1 MANNWLD
8 KYEDGGYLGT
18 TNVGRNYSPAWG
30 GQFDMGGDIPGS
42 VGFTYARTG
51 DIPDNG
57 KYAKKTLAS
66 AQNGKE
72 MQFYQEGLDFQ
83 PKTISQKGVRIP
95 PDNRAR
101 GDMQSSYPQ
110 IARMYDGP
118 QRKALAEAIAKR
130 EDEQRAR
137 RIIESQPSVSQ
148 YTPNKELEAANR
160 YKFAKQYAATHG
172 GYADDE
178 GNIEETFVD
187 RIMDSKTAAKAWDN
201 IVVPGFEAEMLVSGA
216 GLVGQGLKAAGK
228 YAVENTA
235 LKNAYKLNPLAE
247 KLINANKSYRVT
259 GIDAFEDFKN
269 TGVLRSAQQGV
280 PEGASFAEKA
290 MSRPTGFPSFQKGY
304 ADMRY
309 LPEEG
314 GVVFETGLPTYK
326 RGEIN
331 PVTGNQIRGRH
342 YAHRAIDPTTG
353 ATLAEIPASDIRVFG
368 GKPNWL
374 KGYPEISKPTSVSS
388 SVDGVGKNLIDLQEA
403 QKFAQQYGYELPTNL
418 ERIAQSNQLTDR
430 TIRGMMDR
438 HNTFVRGVSTN
449 WKEIGKKNPEILRHL
464 EGKGFDLS
472 TKEGNKAAAEYMATH
487 IPINTGYG
495 RASLDKEVFKRGED
509 ALYTSNSIPT
519 AEGYTYGQGYIVK
532 GKKPTDFSS
541 MNRQDWITKN
551 NPSYIDED
559 VFRKMNV
566 FNHSHAELIIKDVA
580 ASKRFSTVEQKLA
593 EVKKRFSRNPN
604 GPGVAEDLEK
614 LDKYGNLLFKSK
626 YENKLLRTER
636 SELPTDPFDFLI
648 KKEGDAKK
656 ISEWLKTQPYQKKM
670 REANDL
676 GESLSSYTWQQQKPI
691 RDKIDILR
699 KETNEMYN
707 KDVQEYIKLNHPD
720 YDPINKYA
728 HYLHIGT
735 PGEKI
740 LQPIKSW
747 EITPEIWKNKSRGHS
762 NTYSKK
768 LSALEEGGVIK
779 DDRGQWAHPGEITQ
793 IDSNDITMRG
803 VNYPV
808 LGIGADGEQ
817 MMMQPGEDYKFNKG
831 PVTEFPM
838 AQNGM
843 RQEQKGLQNLEDLT
857 NFTNYNKPTKGGW
870 LDKWAD

>member
-1 MANNWLD
+1 MNNWLD

-83 PKTISQKGVRIP
+83 PKTISQKGSKIP

-118 QRKALAEAIAKR
+118 QRKALAEAIGKR

-259 GIDAFEDFKN
+259 GLDAFEDFKN

-374 KGYPEISKPTSVSS
+374 KGYPEISK
-388 SVDGVGKNLIDLQEA
+388 
-403 QKFAQQYGYELPTNL
+403 QK
-418 ERIAQSNQLTDR
+418 
-430 TIRGMMDR
+430 
-438 HNTFVRGVSTN
+438 
-449 WKEIGKKNPEILRHL
+449 
-464 EGKGFDLS
+464 
-472 TKEGNKAAAEYMATH
+472 
-487 IPINTGYG
+487 
-495 RASLDKEVFKRGED
+495 
-509 ALYTSNSIPT
+509 
-519 AEGYTYGQGYIVK
+519 QGGI
-532 GKKPTDFSS
+532 
-541 MNRQDWITKN
+541 
-551 NPSYIDED
+551 
-559 VFRKMNV
+559 
-566 FNHSHAELIIKDVA
+566 
-580 ASKRFSTVEQKLA
+580 
-593 EVKKRFSRNPN
+593 
-604 GPGVAEDLEK
+604 
-614 LDKYGNLLFKSK
+614 
-626 YENKLLRTER
+626 
-636 SELPTDPFDFLI
+636 
-648 KKEGDAKK
+648 
-656 ISEWLKTQPYQKKM
+656 
-670 REANDL
+670 
-676 GESLSSYTWQQQKPI
+676 
-691 RDKIDILR
+691 
-699 KETNEMYN
+699 
-707 KDVQEYIKLNHPD
+707 
-720 YDPINKYA
+720 
-728 HYLHIGT
+728 
-735 PGEKI
+735 
-740 LQPIKSW
+740 
-747 EITPEIWKNKSRGHS
+747 
-762 NTYSKK
+762 
-768 LSALEEGGVIK
+768 IK
-779 DDRGQWAHPGEITQ
+779 DDRGQLAHPGEITQ

-838 AQNGM
+838 AKGGM
-843 RQEQKGLQNLEDLT
+843 SVNNADAQPLEKLDQLT

-870 LDKWAD
+870 LSKYE